1 MRIVELNNYNFTTI
15 QLKSIVKIM
24 RTKLI
29 KSINYLIQMVL
40 IIVYNDRVYDSI
52 LLFTFQLTLVFMKLM
67 SKTL

>member
-1 MRIVELNNYNFTTI
+1 MRIVELNNYKFTTI

-29 KSINYLIQMVL
+29 KSINYLNQIVL